1 LPKVEAVNPP
11 PDGAYPNFTTAEG
24 QKALF
29 SLTTGSANT
38 AVGWY
43 SLFSDAAGNF
53 NTATG
58 AGTLL
63 FNTADNNTAFGAA
76 ALLFDTTGGG
86 NTANGVQALF
96 STTTGGANTA
106 TGYQALPSNT
116 VGSGNTAIDPLAL
129 PNNTTGNDNIAL
141 GDAAGLF
148 LTGHDN
154 IDIGNNGVT
163 GESETTRIGSIQGAI
178 YLAGIAG
185 QIVGVGGTTC
195 YVDNDGKLGVFL
207 SSRRFKTDIADMAA
221 ASEALL
227 ALRPITFHYKPE
239 LDKTC
244 TPQFGLVA
252 EEVAKV
258 NPDLVTR
265 DAKGELTT
273 VRYEAVNVMLLNE
286 FLKEHKKV
294 AKQEATITQLKNDF
308 QTVSTQQTKE
318 IQLLSAQLTEQAAQI
333 QKVSAQLAATSPSRG
348 GLEAIEFATV
358 RIRRGGLAPPVVN
371 NPDCSSLRING

>member
-1 LPKVEAVNPP
+1 MKSAVSKTTQSLLITLAFLCFGRLPKVEAVNPP

-116 VGSGNTAIDPLAL
+116 VGSGNTAIGALAL

-148 LTGHDN
+148 LTTGDNN
-154 IDIGNNGVT
+154 IDIGNNGVA
-163 GESETTRIGSIQGAI
+163 GDFDTTRIGSLQGAI

-185 QIVGVGGTTC
+185 QIVGAGGTTC

-286 FLKEHKKV
+286 FLKEHKAFLEERSKV
-294 AKQEATITQLKNDF
+294 ERLEAALDAVNQRLKEQEAKI
-308 QTVSTQQTKE
+308 E
-318 IQLLSAQLTEQAAQI
+318 R
-333 QKVSAQLAATSPSRG
+333 VSAHFELINATPK
-348 GLEAIEFATV
+348 LV
-358 RIRRGGLAPPVVN
+358 RSN
-371 NPDCSSLRING
+371 H